1 MPKKIIV
8 PGSRKRPGLYSFKN
22 IDILVTA
29 MKKGIHP
36 KVNKECLVTCACGNT
51 FTTISTL
58 PSISVEICGAC
69 HPFYTGQRRFV
80 DTEKRIDKFNRK
92 MILADEK
99 KKAADKI
106 KTSKKVQ
113 KKFSGSKDMSVK
125 EMLEH
130 IKKEGQ

>member
-1 MPKKIIV
+1 
-8 PGSRKRPGLYSFKN
+8 
-22 IDILVTA
+22 
-29 MKKGIHP
+29 MKAAIHP
-36 KVNKECLVTCACGNT
+36 QWFPEAKVTCACGNT
-51 FTTISTL
+51 FTTMSTL

-92 MILADEK
+92 MILAEEK

-106 KTSKKVQ
+106 KISKKIQ
-113 KKFSGSKDMSVK
+113 KKAPGSKDMSVK

-130 IKKEGQ
+130 IKKEEGQ

>member
-1 MPKKIIV
+1 
-8 PGSRKRPGLYSFKN
+8 
-22 IDILVTA
+22 

-36 KVNKECLVTCACGNT
+36 QIYKDAIITCACGNS
-51 FTTISTL
+51 FTTISTKKD
-58 PSISVEICGAC
+58 IAVEICSAC

-92 MILADEK
+92 MILAEEK

-106 KTSKKVQ
+106 KISKKIQ
-113 KKFSGSKDMSVK
+113 KKAPGSKDMSVK

-130 IKKEGQ
+130 IKKEEGQ

>member
-1 MPKKIIV
+1 
-8 PGSRKRPGLYSFKN
+8 
-22 IDILVTA
+22 

-36 KVNKECLVTCACGNT
+36 KVNNECVVTCACGNT

-92 MILADEK
+92 MILAEEK

-106 KTSKKVQ
+106 KVSKKVQ
-113 KKFSGSKDMSVK
+113 KKTPGSKDMSVK

-130 IKKEGQ
+130 IKKEEGQQIPPQKYRTSSEANPLQQFLSI